1 MVNDVTALGGS
12 AESVATKTTPMTR
25 FSSILRCWTVCLLC
39 AFCASSDGPCTVLC
53 ALPQAFTVTVTSSV
67 SGGPIPGAY
76 VTGDPYGAGD
86 GSLCNQAPG
95 STCYLPGFAGRYTVQ
110 VGAPGFQSVERSI
123 TVAEGSGDR
132 CCPGTT
138 PGHLDVALVPIA

>member
-1 MVNDVTALGGS
+1 FRSRAPRPCEPSSRELELSKRSAGGR
-12 AESVATKTTPMTR
+12 MTR

-67 SGGPIPGAY
+67 SGGPVPGAY

-86 GSLCNQAPG
+86 GCLCNQAPG
-95 STCYLPGFAGRYTVQ
+95 STCYLPGFRSEEHTSEL
-110 VGAPGFQSVERSI
+110 QSREN
-123 TVAEGSGDR
+123 
-132 CCPGTT
+132 
-138 PGHLDVALVPIA
+138 LV